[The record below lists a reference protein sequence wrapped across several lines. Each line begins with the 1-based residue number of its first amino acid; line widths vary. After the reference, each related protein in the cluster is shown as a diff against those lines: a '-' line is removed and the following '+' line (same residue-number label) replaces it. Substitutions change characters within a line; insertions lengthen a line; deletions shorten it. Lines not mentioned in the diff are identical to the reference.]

1 MLSDLCVSFGSIHWW
16 KCQRCQFSAWAIGFK
31 MLVEIFHISKNKF
44 EGWQCTID
52 IMEMIGRFCTTLEH
66 PWLILWSI
74 SPFSLFSLF
83 CSSSSS
89 TSSFVSLLSCV
100 LVSLSHFC
108 ITWWIQFSNVVRK
121 RLIISII
128 PNLQTSNSH
137 SYSLLTH
144 WDTVVC
150 HLTRSMIPLRLNRK
164 KEKNSWCFFSR
175 F

>member
-1 MLSDLCVSFGSIHWW
+1 MISDLCVRFGSNHWW

-52 IMEMIGRFCTTLEH
+52 IMEMFGRFCTTLEH

-89 TSSFVSLLSCV
+89 ISSFVSLLSFV
-100 LVSLSHFC
+100 FVSLSHFC

-121 RLIISII
+121 RLIISTI
-128 PNLQTSNSH
+128 PNLQTSNFH
-137 SYSLLTH
+137 SKSLLTH
-144 WDTVVC
+144 WKTVVR
-150 HLTRSMIPLRLNRK
+150 HLIKAL
-164 KEKNSWCFFSR
+164 FH
-175 F
+175 